1 MKTKDRILKEALR
14 LFNEQGFANV
24 TTAALAQSVGIAEG
38 NLWYHFNN
46 KRALMEALTLD
57 FIESA
62 DARLELQPRDDDT
75 IIEEYAGFLSVF
87 AQELTQFGFLY
98 RDQTDY
104 GEHSPALLDVL
115 PRLYRDSQKQFGTF
129 FAALV
134 RTGHL
139 AWPQTQISDL
149 ATNATII
156 VRYGLEFFRESGRTY
171 SSTEQAV
178 EQIINQHLTLF
189 EHELTPASAERL
201 RRALDE
207 ERHARLA
214 A

>member
-1 MKTKDRILKEALR
+1 MKTKDRILKEALH
-14 LFNEQGFANV
+14 LFNAQGFANV
-24 TTAALAQSVGIAEG
+24 TTAALAQAVGIAEG

-57 FIESA
+57 FIKSA
-62 DARLELQPRDDDT
+62 DARTELQPRDDDA

-98 RDQTDY
+98 RDQADY
-104 GEHSPALLDVL
+104 GEHSPALLEVL
-115 PRLYRDSQKQFGTF
+115 PRLYRDSQQQFGNF

-139 AWPQTQISDL
+139 NWPQNQIGDL

-156 VRYGLEFFRESGRTY
+156 VRYGLEFFRESGQSYR
-171 SSTEQAV
+171 STEQAV

-189 EHELTPASAERL
+189 EHELTPASADRL

-207 ERHARLA
+207 ERNARLA